1 MVARS
6 VGSFTD
12 ALREAARLEVRVE
25 VKMEKFAE
33 IMGEALSAQAEE
45 VEVAIR
51 QMQEEVEKVK
61 SKGGGRGGGG
71 EENKKDRKRTEP
83 KDPFNGKNHIDF
95 EWRLNNHMETCFG
108 YEGRRLMKWIRASK
122 AGGCNYSHRRGNGI

>member
-12 ALREAARLEVRVE
+12 ALREAARLEVGVE

-51 QMQEEVEKVK
+51 QMQEEVEK
-61 SKGGGRGGGG
+61 SKKHGGR
-71 EENKKDRKRTEP
+71 
-83 KDPFNGKNHIDF
+83 
-95 EWRLNNHMETCFG
+95 
-108 YEGRRLMKWIRASK
+108 
-122 AGGCNYSHRRGNGI
+122 